1 MGDDAHAPYEPN
13 SRTAAAVP
21 VSHTP
26 SPAIPASFKCIKTNK
41 RGATDRRLLDVTL
54 DQIYDVFE
62 LDVGPSRRDSVKFHR
77 AWSRNQPH
85 DKGLILSIDMEE
97 LDPLAGLGDL
107 EFEVAL

>member
-1 MGDDAHAPYEPN
+1 MDDDAHTPYEPN

-26 SPAIPASFKCIKTNK
+26 SPAILASFKCIKTNK

-62 LDVGPSRRDSVKFHR
+62 LDVGPSRRDGVKFHR
-77 AWSRNQPH
+77 ACSRDQPH

-97 LDPLAGLGDL
+97 LDPFAGLGDL